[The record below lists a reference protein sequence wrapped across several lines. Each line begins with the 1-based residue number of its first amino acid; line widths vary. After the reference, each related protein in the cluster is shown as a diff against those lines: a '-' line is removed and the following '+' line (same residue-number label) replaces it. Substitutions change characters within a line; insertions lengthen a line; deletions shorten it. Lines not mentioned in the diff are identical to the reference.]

1 MSADLDCTLMLI
13 FVVDLILAGPKID
26 VVRLL
31 YIRCAVNCCK
41 HNKTKRTRLK
51 RGTYGMI
58 YRKTKVR
65 IVYNKIDSLSS
76 SQAV

>member
-31 YIRCAVNCCK
+31 CIRCAVNCCK
-41 HNKTKRTRLK
+41 HNKTKRTQLK
-51 RGTYGMI
+51 RAT
-58 YRKTKVR
+58 
-65 IVYNKIDSLSS
+65 
-76 SQAV
+76 